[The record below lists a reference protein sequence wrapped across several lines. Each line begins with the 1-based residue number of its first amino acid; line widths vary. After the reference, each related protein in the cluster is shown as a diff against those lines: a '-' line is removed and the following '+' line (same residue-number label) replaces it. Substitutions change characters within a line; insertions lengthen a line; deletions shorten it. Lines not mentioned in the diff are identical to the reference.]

1 MINSYLTTEL
11 NKAGDWNLFVG
22 GVWVVGSLSD
32 MGAIFSRFKM
42 AQTFFT
48 VAIVGTVGSLE
59 WGL

>member
-1 MINSYLTTEL
+1 M
-11 NKAGDWNLFVG
+11 
-22 GVWVVGSLSD
+22 VGSLSD
-32 MGAIFSRFKM
+32 MGAIFSHFKM